1 MNVFQMIVSQLPGKW
16 ARPTRKLT
24 LGQKLTSGTQNSQAS
39 IKVVLGKDYNSSS
52 CWPDPEPVFIS
63 RLITMSRTIA
73 FGRDVLGSADVDL
86 EDLLGQLTGD
96 EVQSLVDEMASDPDD
111 KHLPASVRNSY
122 RCNKEPTGK
131 LNRDSLITHINEEG
145 KFQRPNQG
153 RPLSALIDLTFNSKA

>member
-1 MNVFQMIVSQLPGKW
+1 
-16 ARPTRKLT
+16 
-24 LGQKLTSGTQNSQAS
+24 
-39 IKVVLGKDYNSSS
+39 
-52 CWPDPEPVFIS
+52 
-63 RLITMSRTIA
+63 MSRTIA

-145 KFQRPNQG
+145 KFQRTNQG
-153 RPLSALIDLTFNSKA
+153 RPLSLTLLSNSKA